1 MIVRWCSDR
10 IKTSIEASSRRS
22 KRLTQ
27 RTRTWKKRRNGNGL
41 VEMVQE
47 KRKKWKWSCRN
58 GSSPSRTCLW
68 RTRALVTKH
77 VKERLLVRHRRTNGP
92 MQKNALV
99 SFKTMT
105 SYTSATLEVQQA
117 SILDSWRSIRWRPW
131 KETPPKA
138 WPCSFDS
145 LFTSRIRPHVYFL
158 VLLKNQKNRHVERF
172 ASTRCKFDVQKSR
185 FYEEPKK
192 WNRHVVLT
200 HYLRGKMAYMS
211 ILGVFGYLIY

>member
-47 KRKKWKWSCRN
+47 KKKKWKWSCRN

-145 LFTSRIRPHVYFL
+145 LFTSRIGPHVYFL
-158 VLLKNQKNRHVERF
+158 VLKKN
-172 ASTRCKFDVQKSR
+172 
-185 FYEEPKK
+185 KK
-192 WNRHVVLT
+192 IDMLSVSPR
-200 HYLRGKMAYMS
+200 RGVN
-211 ILGVFGYLIY
+211 LL